1 MSSTVIRRVRFGE
14 TTARVEKP
22 TPAARR
28 RVDRPTAKK
37 PNKPESPAPTK
48 ELEGEQPP
56 TAASSAYT
64 FALQSSTQ
72 EWIDK
77 AIRDIAHVYEEQPSV
92 LNRPGPKKTLRIQV
106 ERAWSRYAG
115 PRYLDFPYTADYV
128 TYLMLLY
135 LNRAARPTP
144 FDGTDRR
151 YLINRNDHR
160 IRRAA
165 QSGTAN
171 KLSLGLENVDG

>member
-1 MSSTVIRRVRFGE
+1 MTATSTRRVKYGE
-14 TTARVEKP
+14 PIAPVERAKP
-22 TPAARR
+22 VTRR
-28 RVDRPTAKK
+28 RVDK
-37 PNKPESPAPTK
+37 PAAEKPSDLGSPATTK
-48 ELEGEQPP
+48 KLEGVQPP
-56 TAASSAYT
+56 AAASAAYT
-64 FALQSSTQ
+64 FAIQSSTQ

-77 AIRDIAHVYEEQPSV
+77 AIRDIAHVYENKPSV

-135 LNRAARPTP
+135 LDRAARPTP

-160 IRRAA
+160 VGRAA

-171 KLSLGLENVDG
+171 KLSLGLDNVDG